1 MKKLLI
7 FVAGLILF
15 LLLNVIGGVFYHPF
29 HIETALPGARSF
41 AWDGILFMLTAWFLL
56 LLLLVGA
63 ARKRFTASA
72 VPLTMA
78 LVLAVLAGFF
88 LKLGFATHQW

>member
-1 MKKLLI
+1 MKKLLVLI
-7 FVAGLILF
+7 AEFVLF
-15 LLLNVIGGVFYHPF
+15 LLLNIIGGVFYHPF
-29 HIETALPGARSF
+29 HIETALSGVRSF
-41 AWDGILFMLTAWFLL
+41 AWDGILFMLIAWL

-63 ARKRFTASA
+63 VRKRFTASA
-72 VPLTMA
+72 VPLTIA